1 MIRTN
6 DHRRVRDVRGSGH
19 GAVPASSSG
28 CWIVR
33 GEQLVGEDRFSG
45 EERPTGTPSPNITG
59 EGSTASDRGE
69 TVLSERDQ
77 ARYARHIVL
86 PGFGEEA
93 QRKLRGSRVLVV
105 GAGGLGSPVLLYLA
119 AAGIGHL
126 TIIDDDVV
134 DESNL
139 QRQVIHRQTDV
150 GRPKALSAREAVQ
163 RLDPQLSA
171 EAMVARLTA
180 DNALELCGDHDLV
193 LDCTD
198 NFATRYLASDAAEI
212 TGTPLVWG
220 TILQYQ
226 GQLSVC
232 WPGRGPM
239 LRDLFPEVPA
249 ADSVPSAVVGG
260 TFGPIV
266 GQTGSMMATE
276 AVKVLVGIGTPAV
289 GRLVLLDALGV
300 GTRTLSF
307 APDPDRAPVTRLG
320 DGDR

>member
-126 TIIDDDVV
+126 TIIDDVV

-226 GQLSVC
+226 GQLSVF

-260 TFGPIV
+260 TFGPVV
-266 GQTGSMMATE
+266 GETGSMMATE
-276 AVKVLVGIGTPAV
+276 AVKVLTGIGTPAV

-307 APDPDRAPVTRLG
+307 APDPDRAPVTRLV
-320 DGDR
+320 DGGR

>member
-19 GAVPASSSG
+19 EAVSASSSG

-33 GEQLVGEDRFSG
+33 REQLVDEDRFSG

-139 QRQVIHRQTDV
+139 QRQVIHRQADV

-163 RLDPQLSA
+163 RLDPQLST
-171 EAMVARLTA
+171 EAMVADRK
-180 DNALELCGDHDLV
+180 
-193 LDCTD
+193 
-198 NFATRYLASDAAEI
+198 
-212 TGTPLVWG
+212 
-220 TILQYQ
+220 
-226 GQLSVC
+226 SV
-232 WPGRGPM
+232 
-239 LRDLFPEVPA
+239 V
-249 ADSVPSAVVGG
+249 
-260 TFGPIV
+260 
-266 GQTGSMMATE
+266 
-276 AVKVLVGIGTPAV
+276 
-289 GRLVLLDALGV
+289 
-300 GTRTLSF
+300 
-307 APDPDRAPVTRLG
+307 
-320 DGDR
+320 

>member
-1 MIRTN
+1 
-6 DHRRVRDVRGSGH
+6 
-19 GAVPASSSG
+19 
-28 CWIVR
+28 
-33 GEQLVGEDRFSG
+33 
-45 EERPTGTPSPNITG
+45 
-59 EGSTASDRGE
+59 
-69 TVLSERDQ
+69 
-77 ARYARHIVL
+77 
-86 PGFGEEA
+86 
-93 QRKLRGSRVLVV
+93 
-105 GAGGLGSPVLLYLA
+105 
-119 AAGIGHL
+119 
-126 TIIDDDVV
+126 
-134 DESNL
+134 
-139 QRQVIHRQTDV
+139 
-150 GRPKALSAREAVQ
+150 LSAREAVQ

-226 GQLSVC
+226 GQLSVF

-260 TFGPIV
+260 TFGPVV
-266 GQTGSMMATE
+266 GETGSMMATE
-276 AVKVLVGIGTPAV
+276 AVKVLTGIGAPAV

-307 APDPDRAPVTRLG
+307 APDPDRAPVTQLV
-320 DGDR
+320 DGGR

>member
-1 MIRTN
+1 M
-6 DHRRVRDVRGSGH
+6 
-19 GAVPASSSG
+19 
-28 CWIVR
+28 
-33 GEQLVGEDRFSG
+33 
-45 EERPTGTPSPNITG
+45 
-59 EGSTASDRGE
+59 DRGE
-69 TVLSERDQ
+69 VALCERDQ

-139 QRQVIHRQTDV
+139 QRQVIHRQADV

-163 RLDPQLSA
+163 
-171 EAMVARLTA
+171 
-180 DNALELCGDHDLV
+180 
-193 LDCTD
+193 
-198 NFATRYLASDAAEI
+198 F
-212 TGTPLVWG
+212 
-220 TILQYQ
+220 
-226 GQLSVC
+226 

-260 TFGPIV
+260 TFGPVV
-266 GQTGSMMATE
+266 GETGSMMATE
-276 AVKVLVGIGTPAV
+276 AVKVLAGIGTPAV

-307 APDPDRAPVTRLG
+307 APDPDRAPVTQLV
-320 DGDR
+320 DGGR

>member
-1 MIRTN
+1 M
-6 DHRRVRDVRGSGH
+6 
-19 GAVPASSSG
+19 
-28 CWIVR
+28 
-33 GEQLVGEDRFSG
+33 
-45 EERPTGTPSPNITG
+45 TG

-69 TVLSERDQ
+69 AVLSERDQ

-119 AAGIGHL
+119 AAGVGHL

-139 QRQVIHRQTDV
+139 QRQVIHRQIDV

-198 NFATRYLASDAAEI
+198 NFVTRYLASDAAEI
-212 TGTPLVWG
+212 TDTPLVWG

-226 GQLSVC
+226 GQLSVF

-260 TFGPIV
+260 TFGPVV

-276 AVKVLVGIGTPAV
+276 AVKVLTGIGTPAV

-307 APDPDRAPVTRLG
+307 APDPDRAPVTQLV
-320 DGDR
+320 DGGR